1 MRALSEV
8 EHNPYHFRMVALT
21 HQGIDA
27 MRKILLSL
35 FVFLAA
41 VLPAFAGEKRKPN
54 IIYILADDLGYAEL
68 GCYGQDKIRTPSL
81 DIMAKKGLRFT
92 QHYAG
97 NAVCAPS
104 RCVLMTGLHSGHAQI
119 RNNSEVKPDGQLPI
133 AANTLTIARIL
144 RQLGYTTGM
153 IGKWG
158 LGNHDSPGDPQKQG
172 FDHVFGY
179 YCQRHAHN
187 HFPKFLWRNAKQ
199 VPLEGNPGGAK
210 GKTHSHDL
218 FEKESLDFIRNNKD
232 KSFFLYLP
240 FIIPHVALQT
250 NEESLKEYQGKF
262 EETPYL
268 GKKGYQ
274 PHPTPRAAYAAMVS
288 QMDRTVGRI
297 VDLLAQL
304 GLAEDTIVIFS
315 SDNGPTHT
323 GVGGSDSIFFRS
335 AGVLRGFKGS
345 LFEGGVRVPMIVYW
359 PGRTAPGRTTDHIS
373 GFQDVLPTLC
383 DIAGAKTPKGLD
395 GISMLPTI
403 LGKGEQKQ
411 HEFLYWEFPGY
422 GGQQAV
428 RMGDWKAIRQNMN
441 KGNLT
446 LQLFNLAKDIGETT
460 NVAAENPAI
469 VERALRIMREQ
480 HVPSK
485 LFAFKAID
493 GK

>member
-1 MRALSEV
+1 MR
-8 EHNPYHFRMVALT
+8 R
-21 HQGIDA
+21 
-27 MRKILLSL
+27 ILLSL
-35 FVFLAA
+35 IALCVVALNAN
-41 VLPAFAGEKRKPN
+41 AGDKRKPN

-68 GCYGQDKIRTPSL
+68 GSYGQDKIRTPRL
-81 DIMAKKGLRFT
+81 DLMAKQGLRFT
-92 QHYAG
+92 QHYSG

-119 RNNSEVKPDGQLPI
+119 RNNSETKPDGQLPI
-133 AANTLTIARIL
+133 AANTITIARIL
-144 RQLGYTTGM
+144 QQLGYATGI

-158 LGNHDSPGDPQKQG
+158 LGMHDSTGDPQKQG
-172 FDHVFGY
+172 FDHFFGY

-187 HFPKFLWRNAKQ
+187 HLPKFLWRNAQQ
-199 VPLEGNPGGAK
+199 VPLEGNPGKAT

-218 FEKESLDFIRNNKD
+218 FEKESLDFIRKNKD

-240 FIIPHVALQT
+240 FTIPHVALQA
-250 NEESLKEYQGKF
+250 NDESLKEYQGKF

-274 PHPTPRAAYAAMVS
+274 PHPTPRAAYAAMIT

-297 VDLLAQL
+297 IDLLQQL
-304 GLAEDTIVIFS
+304 GLDEDTIIIFS
-315 SDNGPTHT
+315 SDNGPTHD
-323 GVGGSDSIFFRS
+323 GVGGSDSVFFRS
-335 AGVLRGFKGS
+335 AGRLRGFKGS
-345 LFEGGVRVPMIVYW
+345 LFEGGVRVPMIVRW
-359 PGRTAPGRTTDHIS
+359 PGKSAPGRTTDHIS

-383 DIAGAKTPKGLD
+383 EIAGATTPDKLD

-411 HEFLYWEFPGY
+411 HEFLYWEFSGY

-428 RMGDWKAIRQNMN
+428 RMGDWKALRQNMH
-441 KGNLT
+441 KGNMT

-460 NVAAENPAI
+460 DVAAANPAV

-485 LFAFKAID
+485 AFPFKAID

>member
-1 MRALSEV
+1 MSAWSAPSIL
-8 EHNPYHFRMVALT
+8 
-21 HQGIDA
+21 GIDT
-27 MRKILLSL
+27 MRCILLSL
-35 FVFLAA
+35 IALLAITLHA
-41 VLPAFAGEKRKPN
+41 QAGDKRKPN

-68 GCYGQDKIRTPSL
+68 GSYGQDKIRTPRL
-81 DIMAKKGLRFT
+81 DMMAKQGLRFT
-92 QHYAG
+92 QHYSG

-104 RCVLMTGLHSGHAQI
+104 RCVLMTGLHSGHAQV
-119 RNNSEVKPDGQLPI
+119 RNNSETKPDGQLPI
-133 AANTLTIARIL
+133 VANTLTIARIL
-144 RQLGYTTGM
+144 QQLGYATGM

-158 LGNHDSPGDPQKQG
+158 LGMHDSTGDPQKQG
-172 FDHVFGY
+172 FGHFFGY

-187 HFPKFLWRNAKQ
+187 HCPKFLWRNAQQ

-218 FEKESLDFIRNNKD
+218 FEKESLEFIRKNKD

-240 FIIPHVALQT
+240 FTIPHVALQS
-250 NEESLKEYQGKF
+250 NDESLKEYQGKF

-274 PHPTPRAAYAAMVS
+274 PHPTPRAAYAAMIT

-297 VDLLAQL
+297 IDLLQQL
-304 GLAEDTIVIFS
+304 GLDDDTIIIFS
-315 SDNGPTHT
+315 SDNGPTHD
-323 GVGGSDSIFFRS
+323 GVGGSDSVFFRS
-335 AGVLRGFKGS
+335 AGRLRGFKGS
-345 LFEGGVRVPMIVYW
+345 LFEGGVRVPMIVRW
-359 PGRTAPGRTTDHIS
+359 PGESAPGRTTEHIS

-383 DIAGAKTPKGLD
+383 DIAGAKTPNGLD

-403 LGKGEQKQ
+403 LGKGAQKE
-411 HEFLYWEFPGY
+411 HDFLYWEFPGY

-428 RMGDWKAIRQNMN
+428 RMGDWKALRQNMH

-446 LQLFNLAKDIGETT
+446 LQLYNLAKDIGETT
-460 NVAAENPAI
+460 DVAAANPAI
-469 VERALRIMREQ
+469 VERALRIMHEQ

-485 LFAFKAID
+485 VFPFKAID

>member
-1 MRALSEV
+1 
-8 EHNPYHFRMVALT
+8 MVPPPPL
-21 HQGIDA
+21 GIDT
-27 MRKILLSL
+27 MRRILLSL
-35 FVFLAA
+35 IALIVVA
-41 VLPAFAGEKRKPN
+41 VNAQAGDKRKPN

-68 GCYGQDKIRTPSL
+68 GSYGQDKIRTPRL
-81 DIMAKKGLRFT
+81 DLMAKQGLRFT
-92 QHYAG
+92 QHYSG

-119 RNNSEVKPDGQLPI
+119 RNNSETKPDGQLPI
-133 AANTLTIARIL
+133 AANTITIARIL
-144 RQLGYTTGM
+144 QQLGYATGI

-158 LGNHDSPGDPQKQG
+158 LGMHDSTGDPQKQG
-172 FDHVFGY
+172 FDHFFGY

-187 HFPKFLWRNAKQ
+187 HLPKFLWRNAQQ
-199 VPLEGNPGGAK
+199 VPLEGNPGKAT

-218 FEKESLDFIRNNKD
+218 FEKESLDFIRKNKD

-240 FIIPHVALQT
+240 FTIPHVALQA
-250 NEESLKEYQGKF
+250 NDESLKEYQGKF

-274 PHPTPRAAYAAMVS
+274 PHPTPRAAYAAMIT

-297 VDLLAQL
+297 IDLLQQL
-304 GLAEDTIVIFS
+304 NLDEDTIIIFS
-315 SDNGPTHT
+315 SDNGPTHD
-323 GVGGSDSIFFRS
+323 GVGGSDSVFFRS
-335 AGVLRGFKGS
+335 AGRLRGFKGS
-345 LFEGGVRVPMIVYW
+345 LFEGGVRVPMIVRW
-359 PGRTAPGRTTDHIS
+359 SGKSAPGRTTDHIS

-383 DIAGAKTPKGLD
+383 EIAGAKTPDKLD

-411 HEFLYWEFPGY
+411 HEFLYWEFSGY

-428 RMGDWKAIRQNMN
+428 RMGDWKALRQNMH
-441 KGNLT
+441 KGNVT
-446 LQLFNLAKDIGETT
+446 LQLYNLAKDIGETT
-460 NVAAENPAI
+460 DVAAANPAI

-485 LFAFKAID
+485 AFPFKAID